1 MMTDLFCFPKRG
13 TWLRALAGVLLGG
26 MLAATCAVRA
36 QPAWGLDQL
45 MQALARNKSGHAT
58 FVEKKY
64 IGMLDRPV
72 ESSGELIY
80 SAPDRLEKRTLK
92 PKPESMVLVGNTL
105 TLERGSRR
113 YVLALQDYPELGA
126 FTESIRGTLAG
137 DEKALVRVYDI
148 ALDGTEQHW
157 TLTLRPRQPKMAAAV
172 QSIVLQGHAAE
183 VRSIDIE
190 QTDHDRS
197 VMTITPVPGP

>member
-1 MMTDLFCFPKRG
+1 MTDLFAPLTRRAG
-13 TWLRALAGVLLGG
+13 ARALAGVLLGG
-26 MLAATCAVRA
+26 MLAATCTVRA

-105 TLERGSRR
+105 TLERGPRR
-113 YVLALQDYPELGA
+113 YVLVLQDYPELGA
-126 FTESIRGTLAG
+126 FTESIRATLAG
-137 DEKALVRVYDI
+137 DEKALARVYDI
-148 ALDGTEQHW
+148 ALNGTEQRW
-157 TLTLRPRQPKMAAAV
+157 TLTLRPLQPKMAAAV
-172 QSIVLQGHAAE
+172 QSIVLQGRAAE
-183 VRSIDIE
+183 VRSIEIE

-197 VMTITPVPGP
+197 VMTITPVSTP

>member
-1 MMTDLFCFPKRG
+1 MTDLFFPVKRG
-13 TWLRALAGVLLGG
+13 AWPRALAGVLLGG
-26 MLAATCAVRA
+26 MLAAMCTARA
-36 QPAWGLDQL
+36 QPAWGIDQL
-45 MQALARNKSGHAT
+45 MQALARNKSGHAA

-105 TLERGSRR
+105 TLERGPRR

-137 DEKALVRVYDI
+137 DEKALARVYDI

-157 TLTLRPRQPKMAAAV
+157 TLTLRPLQPKMAAAV

-183 VRSIDIE
+183 VRSIEIE
-190 QTDHDRS
+190 QTDHDHS
-197 VMTITPVPGP
+197 VMTITPVPSP